1 MKTKYIISILLL
13 VLGISVVG
21 QTSTVYT
28 PWGTEV
34 DVWTQQDM
42 GTQARHDYDNRPQY
56 TYYKNNGTD
65 FLPTLP
71 NGYPSD
77 PSSSSKFNCHGYA
90 WYMYWR
96 GSSQFNAPWHID
108 SDEAE
113 KYFDDPSYV
122 ECSEADAD
130 IYWINSGAHS
140 ALATE
145 DQDELLS
152 KWGEGPLAVHGKG
165 SAHSPWPTTSANT
178 TYYKLCYK
186 EYTGSFGVDNTLDEC
201 SALFENSGT
210 SNYVDLEIEYEV
222 AIRFEGIFSTGT
234 GSTLYFHPD

>member
-13 VLGISVVG
+13 VIVMSVVG

-28 PWGTEV
+28 PWGTSV
-34 DVWTQQDM
+34 DVFTQQDM
-42 GTQARHDYDNRPQY
+42 STEDRHTYDGFY
-56 TYYKNNGTD
+56 TSYENNGAV

-96 GSSQFNAPWHID
+96 GSSQFNAPWKMHD
-108 SDEAE
+108 YEAE
-113 KYFDDPSYV
+113 NYFNDPSYV
-122 ECSEADAD
+122 ECSESEAEVL
-130 IYWINSGAHS
+130 WINDGAHS
-140 ALATE
+140 ALQTQVPE
-145 DQDELLS
+145 DLLS
-152 KWGEGPLAVHGKG
+152 KWADGPLAVHGKFTG
-165 SAHSPWPTTSANT
+165 ESPWPTNSGNT

-186 EYTGSFGVDNTLDEC
+186 EYTGGFVSDITLTEC
-201 SALFENSGT
+201 SAQFENSGT